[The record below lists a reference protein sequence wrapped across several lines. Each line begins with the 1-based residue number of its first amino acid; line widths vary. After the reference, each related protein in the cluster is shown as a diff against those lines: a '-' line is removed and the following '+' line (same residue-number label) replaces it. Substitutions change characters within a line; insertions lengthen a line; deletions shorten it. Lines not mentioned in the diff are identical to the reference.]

1 MKISG
6 SNVVEHPVERVWEA
20 LLDPR
25 VLVATIP
32 GCERLEPTGE
42 NAYAMTVTAGVAAIR
57 GTYTGSCALSKLE
70 PHESLVMTLNG
81 AGGPGTVDAVVDV
94 TFDDLGA
101 GGTRIGYTADATVGG
116 MVGGVGQRML
126 VSVSTR
132 MADRFF
138 DAVGAAIGA
147 GGAVAVPPVSPPPP
161 LPAAPGPAVAV
172 AEPAPLVGAPA
183 YAEPMTGAEVFT
195 PAPAAGGPGAG
206 ELTRGIGIGAAVALL
221 GVLVGAVVGRRR

>member
-94 TFDDLGA
+94 TFDDLGS

-126 VSVSTR
+126 ASVSTR

-147 GGAVAVPPVSPPPP
+147 GGAAAVPAV
-161 LPAAPGPAVAV
+161 PAVPGPAVAV

-195 PAPAAGGPGAG
+195 SAPAAGGPGSG

>member
-32 GCERLEPTGE
+32 GCERLESTGE
-42 NAYAMTVTAGVAAIR
+42 NAYAMTVTAGVAAIK

-126 VSVSTR
+126 ANVSKR
-132 MADRFF
+132 MAGQFF
-138 DAVGAAIGA
+138 DAVGATIGA
-147 GGAVAVPPVSPPPP
+147 GGVGAVPVAAR
-161 LPAAPGPAVAV
+161 PAAAVTEPG
-172 AEPAPLVGAPA
+172 APLVGAPA
-183 YAEPMTGAEVFT
+183 YAEPVTGAGVFT
-195 PAPAAGGPGAG
+195 AASAAGGGDAG

-221 GVLVGAVVGRRR
+221 GVLVGAVIGRRR

>member
-116 MVGGVGQRML
+116 IVGGVGQRML
-126 VSVSTR
+126 ASVSTR

-147 GGAVAVPPVSPPPP
+147 GGAGAVPPVPPVT
-161 LPAAPGPAVAV
+161 AVPGPAVAV

-183 YAEPMTGAEVFT
+183 YAEPVTGAQVFT
-195 PAPAAGGPGAG
+195 SAPVAGGPGSG

>member
-32 GCERLEPTGE
+32 GCERLESTGE
-42 NAYAMTVTAGVAAIR
+42 NAYAMTVTAGVAAIK

-126 VSVSTR
+126 ASVSKR
-132 MADRFF
+132 MAGQFF
-138 DAVGAAIGA
+138 DAVGATIGA
-147 GGAVAVPPVSPPPP
+147 GGVGAVPVAAG
-161 LPAAPGPAVAV
+161 PAAAVTEPG
-172 AEPAPLVGAPA
+172 APLVGAPA
-183 YAEPMTGAEVFT
+183 YAEPVTGAGVFT
-195 PAPAAGGPGAG
+195 TASAAGGGDAG

-221 GVLVGAVVGRRR
+221 GVLVGAVIGRRR

>member
-126 VSVSTR
+126 ASVSTR

-147 GGAVAVPPVSPPPP
+147 GGAGAVPLVPPVT
-161 LPAAPGPAVAV
+161 AVPGPAVAV
-172 AEPAPLVGAPA
+172 AEPATLVGATA
-183 YAEPMTGAEVFT
+183 YAEPVTGAQVFT

>member
-126 VSVSTR
+126 ASVSTR

-147 GGAVAVPPVSPPPP
+147 GGAVAVPLCP
-161 LPAAPGPAVAV
+161 LRPSARSTRAGRRGGGAGTARRRPGLRRAHDGCGGVHAR
-172 AEPAPLVGAPA
+172 ARRR
-183 YAEPMTGAEVFT
+183 
-195 PAPAAGGPGAG
+195 GPGAG